1 MSFSNEVMK
10 KLDHVAGLV
19 EGPFWHRLATRPF
32 KYLYGV
38 GLRQLIY
45 PFRQKGINAAAV
57 TVFGRNLVCPLPG
70 GMDVFLFGAKTH
82 DSEIRLAK
90 FFIRHI
96 NDCGQFIDVGAHIG
110 YFSLLV
116 DAIAKAED
124 VQSDIYSIEPASR
137 SFELLKK
144 NTAAF
149 ESIHSFHIALN
160 DESGTTA
167 YYELP
172 DKYAEYNSMDVKQ
185 YEGTEWFQKIRL
197 KKTEVES
204 LTLDALIEREKISP
218 TLIKVDVEGAEYRVI
233 KGALK
238 SLAAFHP
245 IVVMEFLEDDKRNA
259 EHRKAHALL
268 LRQQYH
274 PFFINANGATN
285 ACEDPLIYLQQKN
298 LDSDNIVYRWGA

>member
-1 MSFSNEVMK
+1 MSFSIEVMK
-10 KLDHVAGLV
+10 KLDQVADLV
-19 EGPFWHRLATRPF
+19 EGPFWRRLVTRPI

-38 GLRQLIY
+38 GCRQLIY
-45 PFRQKGINAAAV
+45 PMRQKGINAAAG
-57 TVFGRNLVCPLPG
+57 TIFGRNLICPIPG

-116 DAIAKAED
+116 DALAKAER
-124 VQSDIYSIEPASR
+124 VQAGVYSIEPASR

-149 ESIHSFHIALN
+149 KSIHPFHIALN

-172 DKYAEYNSMDVKQ
+172 DKYAEYNSLDVKQ
-185 YEGTEWFQKIRL
+185 YEGAKWFQKVRL
-197 KKTEVES
+197 KRTEVES
-204 LTLDALIEREKISP
+204 LTLDALIEREKLSP

-233 KGALK
+233 KGGLK
-238 SLAAFHP
+238 SLTVFHP
-245 IVVMEFLEDDKRNA
+245 ILVMEFLEDDKRNA
-259 EHRKAHALL
+259 EHRRAHALL
-268 LRQQYH
+268 LRQHYH
-274 PFFINANGATN
+274 PYYIDANGATN
-285 ACEDPLIYLQQKN
+285 ACEDPLTYLQQKN